1 MTLKNKLKRAG
12 MAILAVPLIYGI
24 GWLAING
31 QKTNPVNTANAS
43 PNSNLEAKVVQ
54 EADTN
59 ANEPNS
65 LSYVVEEKP
74 VEEIETPNTKVRDID
89 YKTDNFS
96 KDSNNVLLARM
107 LYGET
112 RNCSKEE
119 KIAVAYTVINRA
131 NDNKKWNGEN
141 VKEVILKPW
150 QYSCFN
156 KNDANYEKLKDP
168 INDDADS
175 FYDCLKVANEVLQG
189 KHSELNKG
197 QTHYFNPKVVK
208 PKWADEMY
216 KIGKIKNSK
225 HEFYIE
231 N

>member
-1 MTLKNKLKRAG
+1 MTIKDALKHTG

-24 GWLAING
+24 GWLAINS
-31 QKTNPVNTANAS
+31 QKANPVNTANAR
-43 PNSNLEAKVVQ
+43 PNLEAKVMQ
-54 EADTN
+54 EAN
-59 ANEPNS
+59 INESNG
-65 LSYVVEEKP
+65 LSYVVEKNTAE
-74 VEEIETPNTKVRDID
+74 ETPKSKEENVD

-96 KDSNNVLLARM
+96 KDSDDVLLARM
-107 LYGET
+107 LYGES
-112 RNCSKEE
+112 RSCSEEE
-119 KIAVAYTVINRA
+119 KIAVAYTAINRA
-131 NDNKKWNGEN
+131 NDGKKWNGKN
-141 VKEVILKPW
+141 VKEAILKPW

-168 INDDADS
+168 MKDDAES
-175 FYDCLKVANEVLQG
+175 FCECLKVANEVLQG

-197 QTHYFNPKVVK
+197 QTHYFNPGVVK